1 MQCLKAGG
9 KAGINA
15 NLTYLQQN
23 RTVVKFYETNR
34 KNAFKNLY
42 LLLIVRN
49 MRQCILDPVFM
60 HRAPRNFQEWGQYFS
75 EN

>member
-1 MQCLKAGG
+1 MQLIG
-9 KAGINA
+9 
-15 NLTYLQQN
+15 
-23 RTVVKFYETNR
+23 

-60 HRAPRNFQEWGQYFS
+60 HRAPGNFQEWGHYFS

>member
-15 NLTYLQQN
+15 NLTYCNKTEQWSNFMQLIG
-23 RTVVKFYETNR
+23 

-60 HRAPRNFQEWGQYFS
+60 HRAPGNFQEWGHYFS